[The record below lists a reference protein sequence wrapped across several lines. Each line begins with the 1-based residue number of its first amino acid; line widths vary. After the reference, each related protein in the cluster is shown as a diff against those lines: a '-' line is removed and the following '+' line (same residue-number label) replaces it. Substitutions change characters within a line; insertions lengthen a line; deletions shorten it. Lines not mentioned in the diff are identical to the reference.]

1 MGAAQSQE
9 TLIWTLVVPSIVAAV
24 SCGFCL
30 VYRYSFNQ
38 PIVGE
43 YTAPPPSAAWSRPVG
58 PGGTAEYDAGGGGGG
73 MTKPSTEG
81 RFSSY
86 SLAGPKSIPNP
97 KTLVAQN
104 QGSGGG

>member
-58 PGGTAEYDAGGGGGG
+58 TVGTAVYDGGGGGSG
-73 MTKPSTEG
+73 GSSTKPSDKWGYQETRNSPYRLQLSG
-81 RFSSY
+81 RVQTVRD
-86 SLAGPKSIPNP
+86 N
-97 KTLVAQN
+97 V
-104 QGSGGG
+104 

>member
-43 YTAPPPSAAWSRPVG
+43 YTAPPPSAAWARPVG
-58 PGGTAEYDAGGGGGG
+58 TASSAAYDNSGSA
-73 MTKPSTEG
+73 KSTDKWGYQETRNSPYRLQLSG
-81 RFSSY
+81 RVQTVTD
-86 SLAGPKSIPNP
+86 KS
-97 KTLVAQN
+97 
-104 QGSGGG
+104 